1 MSNWGG
7 DVVHQWSS
15 MNLMGNC
22 GGLFH
27 NRLDN
32 WGVSNSNSWSS
43 RGNKWGSCKWSSME
57 KVIDEW
63 SIHNWS
69 GNLDSWGSFDNCG
82 SNSRSSN
89 WSSSNLNW
97 SSNLDSWG
105 SVDKRSSNSW
115 SNNSWGNGVN
125 KTIFVQIL
133 RESLQR
139 QGNISSLGGD
149 QVSNGSGERS
159 RHWSLIDIWSSTGS
173 KEDLGV
179 SFSFSLVK
187 SVDILVAVTRVEGTS
202 VARGVCMV
210 GVGVV
215 RGVQVGR
222 VGFRLSQAER
232 GYGENYDL
240 KIKRY
245 F

>member
-1 MSNWGG
+1 M
-7 DVVHQWSS
+7 
-15 MNLMGNC
+15 
-22 GGLFH
+22 
-27 NRLDN
+27 
-32 WGVSNSNSWSS
+32 SNSNSWSS
-43 RGNKWGSCKWSSME
+43 RGNKWGSCEWSSVE
-57 KVIDEW
+57 KVVDEW
-63 SIHNWS
+63 SIDNWS
-69 GNLDSWGSFDNCG
+69 SNLNSWGSLDNCG

-89 WSSSNLNW
+89 WSSCNLNW

-105 SVDKRSSNSW
+105 SMDKRSSNSW
-115 SNNSWGNGVN
+115 SNNWGSVNNWSNWSSNSWGNGVN

-149 QVSNGSGERS
+149 KVSNGSCERS
-159 RHWSLIDIWSSTGS
+159 RHGPLIDIRSSTSS

-179 SFSFSLVK
+179 SFSFSLVE
-187 SVDILVAVTRVEGTS
+187 SVDILVAVTRVERTS
-202 VARGVCMV
+202 IARGVGMV

-215 RGVQVGR
+215 GGVQVGG

-240 KIKRY
+240 IIKESI
-245 F
+245 FSQ